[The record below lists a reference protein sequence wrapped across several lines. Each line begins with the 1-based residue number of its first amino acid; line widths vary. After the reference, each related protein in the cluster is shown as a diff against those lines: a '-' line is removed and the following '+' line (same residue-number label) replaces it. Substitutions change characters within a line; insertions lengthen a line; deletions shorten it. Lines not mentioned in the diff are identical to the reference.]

1 LLFGFNQ
8 AGGQDMRSLRW
19 LVFSGLLAILLP
31 DGFAQK
37 SRISNEVQVQVRY
50 PNGTPAEGVLIELD
64 LENGD
69 VVQQS
74 QTDSSGR
81 CHFTPGASSAAF
93 LVRAIQPGYLEA
105 KVRVDLQNTHLGIA
119 NLALNPIP
127 EHALLAISKDSPDAT
142 VSVIDLSVPEP
153 ARKEYDLGRR
163 ALEKRD
169 LDRGIAH
176 LKKAIIL
183 HEQFPQAYTLLG
195 MVYNEQRKWKEA
207 EGALEKAIEE
217 HAKAIEVYFQLGAC
231 LNQQKDYAGAV
242 KALSQGLQLN
252 ADAPYAAAA
261 HYELGR
267 AYVAL
272 GQWQDADPHAAKAVA
287 MQPDVALWHILM
299 GNIDLKKGD
308 GQGAINEF
316 QAYLKLDPNG
326 PAAAS
331 IHDTIPKI
339 QTAMAQK

>member
-1 LLFGFNQ
+1 
-8 AGGQDMRSLRW
+8 MRSLRW
-19 LVFSGLLAILLP
+19 LVFSGVFAILLP
-31 DGFAQK
+31 DASAQK

-81 CHFTPGASSAAF
+81 CHFTAGASSAAF
-93 LVRAIQPGYLEA
+93 FVRAIQPGYLEA
-105 KVRVDLQNTHLGIA
+105 KVRVDLQNSHLGIA

-127 EHALLAISKDSPDAT
+127 GNALPAASKNSLDAT
-142 VSVIDLSVPEP
+142 VSVIDLSVPES
-153 ARKEYDLGRR
+153 ARTEYDLGRR
-163 ALEKRD
+163 ALEKKD
-169 LDRGIAH
+169 LDGGIAH
-176 LKKAIIL
+176 LRKAIIL
-183 HEQFPQAYTLLG
+183 HDQFPQAYTLLG
-195 MVYNEQRKWKEA
+195 ILYNEQRKWKEA
-207 EGALEKAIEE
+207 EGALEKAVQQD
-217 HAKAIEVYFQLGAC
+217 AKAIEAYFQLGAC
-231 LNQQKDYAGAV
+231 LNRQKDYAGAV
-242 KALSQGLQLN
+242 IALSQGLQLN
-252 ADAPYAAAA
+252 ADAPDAAAA

-267 AYVAL
+267 AYLEL
-272 GQWQDADPHAAKAVA
+272 GRWQDADPHAAKAVA
-287 MQPDVALWHILM
+287 IRSDVASWHILM

-331 IHDTIPKI
+331 IHDMIPKI
-339 QTAMAQK
+339 QMAMAQK

>member
-1 LLFGFNQ
+1 
-8 AGGQDMRSLRW
+8 MRSLRW
-19 LVFSGLLAILLP
+19 ALFFGVLAILLP
-31 DGFAQK
+31 DVFAQK
-37 SRISNEVQVQVRY
+37 SGIGNEVLVQVRY
-50 PNGTPAEGVLIELD
+50 PDGTPAAGVFIELD

-81 CHFTPGASSAAF
+81 CHFTPVASSAAF
-93 LVRAIQPGYLEA
+93 LVRAVQPGYLEA
-105 KVRVDLQNTHLGIA
+105 KVRLDLRNTHLGIA

-127 EHALLAISKDSPDAT
+127 GHALLAESKDSADAT
-142 VSVIDLSVPEP
+142 VSVLDLSVPEP

-163 ALEKRD
+163 ALEKQD
-169 LDRGIAH
+169 FDRGIAH
-176 LKKAIIL
+176 LKKAITL
-183 HEQFPQAYTLLG
+183 HDQFPQAYTLLG

-207 EGALEKAIEE
+207 EGALEKGVQQG
-217 HAKAIEVYFQLGAC
+217 AKASEVYFQLGAC

-242 KALSQGLQLN
+242 KALSQGLKLN
-252 ADAPYAAAA
+252 ADAPDAAAA
-261 HYELGR
+261 HYELGK
-267 AYVAL
+267 AYLAL

-287 MQPDVALWHILM
+287 MKPDVASWHILM

-316 QAYLKLDPNG
+316 QSYLKLDANG

-331 IHDTIPKI
+331 IHDMIPKI